1 MGRRIVWSK
10 LALNELKLIRAFIAL
25 ESKFYANQTVTNIK
39 LRTEVLLEFPEIGKY
54 LLESQYRELIEGNYR
69 IIYRYDKLNEEI
81 RIVSVF
87 HSSRDIDSLIV
98 K

>member
-25 ESKFYANQTVTNIK
+25 ESKFYANQTVTKIK
-39 LRTEVLLEFPEIGKY
+39 LRTDVLLEFPRKY

-69 IIYRYDKLNEEI
+69 IIYRYDKVE
-81 RIVSVF
+81 
-87 HSSRDIDSLIV
+87 
-98 K
+98 

>member
-1 MGRRIVWSK
+1 MGAYIYFDF
-10 LALNELKLIRAFIAL
+10 NEPVVTNTAINTI
-25 ESKFYANQTVTNIK
+25 ETVTKIK
-39 LRTEVLLEFPEIGKY
+39 LRTDVLLEFPEIGKY
-54 LLESQYRELIEGNYR
+54 FLESQYRELIEGNYR

-87 HSSRDIDSLIV
+87 HSSRDIESLIV